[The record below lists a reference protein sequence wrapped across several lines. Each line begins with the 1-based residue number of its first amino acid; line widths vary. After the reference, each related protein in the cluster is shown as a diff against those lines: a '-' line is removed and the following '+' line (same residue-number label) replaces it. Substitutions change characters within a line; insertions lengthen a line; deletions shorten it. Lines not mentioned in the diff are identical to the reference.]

1 MSKNV
6 RDSSGREGIGGAV
19 RFPIGIKL
27 ALIIGIVVLVSLGTV
42 TVLNSYFI
50 GQDVKITA
58 ENNNLSINSR
68 AAGTVEQTFF
78 SYWIL

>member
-6 RDSSGREGIGGAV
+6 RDSSGRERIGAEV

-42 TVLNSYFI
+42 TILNSYFI

-58 ENNNLSINSR
+58 ENNNLSINSL
-68 AAGTVEQTFF
+68 AAGTV
-78 SYWIL
+78 